1 MKLCRCPFLENSF
14 LCYELVVVVEES
26 PGFQLISENGDLLNT
41 ECSLKVIA
49 FTAYEDIAFLT

>member
-14 LCYELVVVVEES
+14 LCNELVVVVEES
-26 PGFQLISENGDLLNT
+26 PGFQLISENGDLLNP